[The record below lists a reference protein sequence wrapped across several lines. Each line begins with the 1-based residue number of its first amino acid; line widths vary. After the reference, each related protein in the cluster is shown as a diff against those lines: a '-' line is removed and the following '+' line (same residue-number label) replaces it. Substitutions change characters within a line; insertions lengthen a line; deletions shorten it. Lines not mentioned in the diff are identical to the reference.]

1 MFRSFKRP
9 RHATIVAYLAL
20 ILAVGG
26 GTFAVAA
33 KHSKQIN
40 GSKLKKRSVAGAK
53 LKKNTVTGT
62 EVNENKLGKVPS
74 AKSADT
80 AGSAS
85 TADTAKVAE
94 SLTKLSPRTSTKVNS
109 SASGVSYE
117 AGLAAA
123 SSVTLYEDSHF
134 RVYGKCFVDESGPFI
149 EGVLLIATKQDG
161 AIFDAEDDELAG
173 DPEFLNIATPETERE
188 IDDEGEGENEASIQE
203 SEDYAAT
210 AADGYS
216 LTGDYQIAVKSGN
229 LAGGNG
235 LYGPGEVCI
244 FDSSVY
250 HS

>member
-33 KHSKQIN
+33 KHSQKIN
-40 GSKLKKRSVAGAK
+40 GAKLKKRSVAGAK
-53 LKKNTVTGT
+53 LKKNTITGT
-62 EVNENKLGKVPS
+62 EVNESKLGKVPS
-74 AKSADT
+74 AASADNAGT
-80 AGSAS
+80 AN
-85 TADTAKVAE
+85 TAKVAE
-94 SLTKLSPRTSTKVNS
+94 SLTKLSPKTSTKVTS
-109 SASGVSYE
+109 SFSAPSYGSALAGASP
-117 AGLAAA
+117 
-123 SSVTLYEDSHF
+123 VTLYEDSHF
-134 RVYGKCFVDESGPFI
+134 KVYGKCFVDESGPFL
-149 EGVLLIATKQDG
+149 EGVILIATKQDG

-173 DPEFLNIATPETERE
+173 DPDFLNVATPEEERE
-188 IDDEGEGENEASIQE
+188 IDDEGTGEGEARIQE

-235 LYGPGEVCI
+235 LYGAGEVCI

>member
-1 MFRSFKRP
+1 MFTSFKRP

-26 GTFAVAA
+26 GTFAVA
-33 KHSKQIN
+33 KGTKIN
-40 GSKLKKRSVAGAK
+40 GAKLKKRSVAGAK
-53 LKKNTVTGT
+53 LKKNTITGT

-74 AKSADT
+74 AGSADT
-80 AGSAS
+80 AG
-85 TADTAKVAE
+85 TANSAKVAE
-94 SLTKLSPRTSTKVNS
+94 SLTTLSSRTSTKVNS
-109 SASGVSYE
+109 SASAASYN

-123 SSVTLYEDSHF
+123 SPVTLYEDSHF
-134 RVYGKCFVDESGPFI
+134 AVYGKCFVDESGPVL
-149 EGVLLIATKQDG
+149 EGVILIATKQDG

-173 DPEFLNIATPETERE
+173 DPDFLNVATPEEERE
-188 IDDEGEGENEASIQE
+188 IDDEGAGEGEARIQE

-216 LTGDYQIAVKSGN
+216 LTGDYQIAVKSGT

-235 LYGPGEVCI
+235 LYGAGNVCI

>member
-1 MFRSFKRP
+1 MKRP
-9 RHATIVAYLAL
+9 GHATIVAYLAL

-33 KHSKQIN
+33 KNSKKIN
-40 GSKLKKRSVAGAK
+40 GAKLKKRSVPGAK
-53 LKKNTVTGT
+53 LKKNTITGT
-62 EVNENKLGKVPS
+62 EVNESKLGKVPS
-74 AKSADT
+74 AGSADT
-80 AGSAS
+80 AG
-85 TADTAKVAE
+85 TAKVAE
-94 SLTKLSPRTSTKVNS
+94 SLTTLSPRTSTKVNS
-109 SASGVSYE
+109 SASAATYE

-123 SSVTLYEDSHF
+123 SGVTLYEDSHF

-161 AIFDAEDDELAG
+161 AIFDAEFDELAG
-173 DPEFLNIATPETERE
+173 DPNFLNVATPETERE
-188 IDDEGEGENEASIQE
+188 IDSESEGENEASIQE
-203 SEDYAAT
+203 HEDYAAT

-216 LTGDYQIAVKSGN
+216 LTGEYQIATKSGN

-235 LYGPGEVCI
+235 LYGAGEVCI